1 MYLCNV
7 PNTHRKMAAKRNQ
20 WSDEYWLLLMQ
31 LYLRKPVGVKPLYS
45 RGLVNLA
52 LELHVQPRLLYE
64 QMFRLRQ
71 LDTPQLERLWAK
83 YAKSP
88 QRLARGVK
96 LLRQMKGFGQ
106 AGMFYDG
113 VEENETFER
122 DFRPMEGHPHL
133 KPAMLILVLDLY
145 FRLTPNTMVPE
156 TPEIIEL
163 AKKMKIK
170 PEEVVELM
178 ECYQHCDPYLKR
190 NAPADHPL
198 MAACEQTWKRF
209 GNDSPEKL
217 AALAAQMVEYF
228 KVGSIN

>member
-1 MYLCNV
+1 
-7 PNTHRKMAAKRNQ
+7 MAKNAK
-20 WSDEYWLLLMQ
+20 WSDDYWLLLMQ
-31 LYLRKPVGVKPLYS
+31 IYLQKPVGIKPMFHRKMVDLS
-45 RGLVNLA
+45 
-52 LELHVQPRLLYE
+52 LELHMPPNFLFNKMCQIANLETPRIEHIWETYG
-64 QMFRLRQ
+64 RK
-71 LDTPQLERLWAK
+71 PK
-83 YAKSP
+83 K
-88 QRLARGVK
+88 LARAVSLWREMRGY
-96 LLRQMKGFGQ
+96 GH
-106 AGMFYDG
+106 ANAFYEG
-113 VEENETFER
+113 VEVQETFEK
-122 DFRPMEGHPHL
+122 DFRPVNKETTMTPV
-133 KPAMLILVLDLY
+133 MMTLILDLY

-228 KVGSIN
+228 K